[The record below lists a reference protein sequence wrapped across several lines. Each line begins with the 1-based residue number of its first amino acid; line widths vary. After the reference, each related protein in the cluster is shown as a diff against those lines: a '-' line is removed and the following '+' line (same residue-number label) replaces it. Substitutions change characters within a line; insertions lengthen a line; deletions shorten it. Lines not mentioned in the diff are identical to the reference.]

1 MTLTGWRDVGQRGG
15 CGLAGV
21 AVAGVAD
28 SVLSRH
34 RKTLRTLSGDW
45 EAPPVKT
52 ALPFTSVRFLPQT
65 ADVFYCTLTATG
77 RDAIPLHT
85 TRTSLR
91 PVWMFLGTSKL
102 VEAGVVYAIPI
113 VLWSCVRA

>member
-1 MTLTGWRDVGQRGG
+1 MSVN
-15 CGLAGV
+15 
-21 AVAGVAD
+21 VAGVAD

-34 RKTLRTLSGDW
+34 RRRSGLCQRDDQKVR

-52 ALPFTSVRFLPQT
+52 ALPFTRIRFLPQT
-65 ADVFYCTLTATG
+65 ADVFYCTFTATG
-77 RDAIPLHT
+77 RDAMPLHT

-102 VEAGVVYAIPI
+102 VEAGVV
-113 VLWSCVRA
+113 